1 VIVLFSLWHTFPVD
15 GSAAFP
21 AVLWGGA
28 DTVRCTLALLDH
40 LVAQIASAA
49 SFDGATEN

>member
-1 VIVLFSLWHTFPVD
+1 MMSRIDFCALQ
-15 GSAAFP
+15 
-21 AVLWGGA
+21 